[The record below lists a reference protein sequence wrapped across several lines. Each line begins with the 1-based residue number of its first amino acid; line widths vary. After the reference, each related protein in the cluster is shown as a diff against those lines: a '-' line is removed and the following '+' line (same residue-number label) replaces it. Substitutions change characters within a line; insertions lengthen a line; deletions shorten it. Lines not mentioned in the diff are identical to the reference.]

1 MTVEEYNKL
10 LTEYELVSELIE
22 KADEYGLEHS
32 HPLVQYLFQKHLS
45 HPDSII
51 SMENRFNTYLSED
64 MLKHSKPANLPLY
77 RIFKTKTEIG
87 YIDIR
92 ATSIK
97 EALALS
103 AFKTKFYIP
112 IAETATYIT
121 NYDRTGIH
129 NSPLSS

>member
-32 HPLVQYLFQKHLS
+32 HPLVQYLFRKHLS

-51 SMENRFNTYLSED
+51 SMENRFNACLEED
-64 MLKHSKPANLPLY
+64 ILKHSNTTDISLY
-77 RIFKTKTEIG
+77 RIFKTKTETG
-87 YIDIR
+87 YIDVR
-92 ATSIK
+92 AASIK
-97 EALALS
+97 EALTLS
-103 AFKTKFYIP
+103 NFKTQFYVP
-112 IAETATYIT
+112 IVETTTYIT